1 MSKRNTQQRRHG
13 IMSLLN
19 EAGEAS
25 VEELARRFET
35 SEVTIRKDL
44 TAMENHGLLLR
55 RRGGAIPVPRELVV
69 EEGPSE
75 VKRAIS
81 RAAAALIPDHHR
93 IVIDYGRTTA
103 AMIPELECKRGLV
116 VMTNSLHVANAL
128 RELENEPTLLMTG
141 GTWDPHFE
149 AFQGKVAEQVLRDYD
164 FDRAFIGADGIDL
177 ERGTCTFNEQIGLS
191 RVMAE
196 VAREVVVLAESSKV
210 GRRIPNLELSW
221 SQVDVLVTDSGLE
234 ESARQQLQ
242 KLGVRVICAST
253 SSVAGG

>member
-1 MSKRNTQQRRHG
+1 MSKRNTQQRRHQ
-13 IMSLLN
+13 ILAVLTEN
-19 EAGEAS
+19 GEAS
-25 VEELARRFET
+25 VEDLARRFET

-55 RRGGAIPVPRELVV
+55 RHGGAIPVPRELVV
-69 EEGPSE
+69 EEAPSE
-75 VKRAIS
+75 VKRAIG

-103 AMIPELECKRGLV
+103 AMIPELNHKRGLV

-149 AFQGKVAEQVLRDYD
+149 AFQGRVAEQVLRGYD

-177 ERGTCTFNEQIGLS
+177 DRGTCTFNEQIGLS

-210 GRRIPNLELSW
+210 GRRIPNLELPWESV
-221 SQVDVLVTDSGLE
+221 STLVTDAGLDDATAAAIE
-234 ESARQQLQ
+234 A
-242 KLGVRVICAST
+242 LGVHLICAEVST
-253 SSVAGG
+253 YA

>member
-19 EAGEAS
+19 ETGEAS
-25 VEELARRFET
+25 VEDLARRFET

-75 VKRAIS
+75 VKRAIG
-81 RAAAALIPDHHR
+81 RTAAALIPDHHR

-103 AMIPELECKRGLV
+103 AMIPELESKRGLV

-191 RVMAE
+191 RVMAQ

-221 SQVDVLVTDSGLE
+221 SKVDVLVTDSGLE
-234 ESARQQLQ
+234 ESAREQLQ
-242 KLGVRVICAST
+242 DLGVRVICASPK
-253 SSVAGG
+253 SVAGD

>member
-13 IMSLLN
+13 ILNLLN
-19 EAGEAS
+19 EMGEAS
-25 VEELARRFET
+25 VELLARHFET

-55 RRGGAIPVPRELVV
+55 RRGGAIPLPRELVV
-69 EEGPSE
+69 EGAPSE
-75 VKRAIS
+75 VKRAIG

-149 AFQGKVAEQVLRDYD
+149 AFQGRVAEQVLRDYD

-210 GRRIPNLELSW
+210 GRRIPNLELPW
-221 SQVDVLVTDSGLE
+221 ERVDTLVTDAGLND
-234 ESARQQLQ
+234 SAQQQLEV
-242 KLGVRVICAST
+242 LGVQVIRAET
-253 SSVAGG
+253 TGGA

>member
-1 MSKRNTQQRRHG
+1 MSKRNTQQRRHQ
-13 IMSLLN
+13 ILALLN

-25 VEELARRFET
+25 VEQLARQFET

-55 RRGGAIPVPRELVV
+55 RHGGAIPVPRELVV
-69 EEGPSE
+69 EEAPSE
-75 VKRAIS
+75 VKRAIG
-81 RAAAALIPDHHR
+81 RAAAALIRDHHR

-103 AMIPELECKRGLV
+103 AMIPELERKRGLV

-149 AFQGKVAEQVLRDYD
+149 AFQGQVAEQVLRGYD

-210 GRRIPNLELSW
+210 GRRIPNLELPW
-221 SQVDVLVTDSGLE
+221 ERVDTLVTDSDLGGDTRVQLE
-234 ESARQQLQ
+234 A
-242 KLGVRVICAST
+242 LGVRVVCAEVST
-253 SSVAGG
+253 NT